1 MEEIPKQ
8 VAKQLPEDAFIFNT
22 KVVDIQANTIITAT
36 GEQIQSDIIIV
47 ATEATALISKY
58 KTTTETKHHSVTNV
72 YFEKVAPS
80 NKAVV
85 ILNASEK
92 DKIVNNLTVMTN
104 VAQHMHLQ
112 GKC

>member
-1 MEEIPKQ
+1 MFDFVMKMFSEGDAAIPALGMEEIPKQ
-8 VAKQLPEDAFIFNT
+8 LVSSCQDAFIFNT

-72 YFEKVAPS
+72 YFEAKVAPQ
-80 NKAVV
+80 
-85 ILNASEK
+85 IRQL
-92 DKIVNNLTVMTN
+92 LF
-104 VAQHMHLQ
+104 
-112 GKC
+112 